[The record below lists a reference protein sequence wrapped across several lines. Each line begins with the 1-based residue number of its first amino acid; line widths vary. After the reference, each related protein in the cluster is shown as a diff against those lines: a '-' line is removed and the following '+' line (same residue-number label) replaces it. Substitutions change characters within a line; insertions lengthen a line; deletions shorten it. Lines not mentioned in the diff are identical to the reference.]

1 MIYLVVMR
9 CMPFGINLGSSAQS
23 DGRSP
28 WTRPVQ
34 GKCSRRRTSYS
45 TRWLKQLQSSPRIVP
60 GVQADVLNDWAA
72 YFRGWHNV
80 NDGLLSMADL
90 SLTQELKAEVKR
102 LEGMR
107 DSVEGDSASA
117 KYWKQVLD
125 EDIEDTKRLL

>member
-1 MIYLVVMR
+1 MDA
-9 CMPFGINLGSSAQS
+9 SSA
-23 DGRSP
+23 RE
-28 WTRPVQ
+28 V
-34 GKCSRRRTSYS
+34 
-45 TRWLKQLQSSPRIVP
+45 LKKENELLDTLAQTASKFAQNLP